1 MQDMARN
8 KKEDCPMNVS
18 EIRGMKADVAAKF
31 KAKGIATDE
40 ALLNA
45 AKTPALRKE
54 LAAAVGLE
62 AGAVLEFANRADLAR
77 VAGIGEVFAD
87 LLENAGVD
95 TVKELS
101 KRVPENLLAK
111 ITEVNTAKKLA
122 GRLPTLDQ
130 VTGWVEQAKKLPKVL
145 EY

>member
-1 MQDMARN
+1 
-8 KKEDCPMNVS
+8 
-18 EIRGMKADVAAKF
+18 
-31 KAKGIATDE
+31 
-40 ALLNA
+40 
-45 AKTPALRKE
+45 
-54 LAAAVGLE
+54 
-62 AGAVLEFANRADLAR
+62 
-77 VAGIGEVFAD
+77 
-87 LLENAGVD
+87 
-95 TVKELS
+95 VKELS

>member
-1 MQDMARN
+1 
-8 KKEDCPMNVS
+8 MNIS
-18 EIRGMKADVAAKF
+18 EIRGMKAGLAAKF

-45 AKTPALRKE
+45 AKTPAQRKE
-54 LAAAVGLE
+54 LGAAIGLD
-62 AGAVLEFANRADLAR
+62 AGVVLEFANRADLAR
-77 VAGIGEVFAD
+77 IVGIGEVFSD

-101 KRVPENLLAK
+101 KRVPDNLLSK
-111 ITEVNTAKKLA
+111 ITEVNAAKKLA

-130 VTGWVEQAKKLPKVL
+130 IKDWVEQAKKLPKIL

>member
-1 MQDMARN
+1 
-8 KKEDCPMNVS
+8 MNVS

-45 AKTPALRKE
+45 AKTPAQRKE
-54 LAAAVGLE
+54 LAALVGLD
-62 AGAVLEFANRADLAR
+62 ASAILEFANRADLAR
-77 VAGIGEVFAD
+77 ISGIGEVFAD

-111 ITEVNTAKKLA
+111 ITEVNAAKKLA

-130 VTGWVEQAKKLPKVL
+130 IKDWVEQAKKLPKGL